1 MENED
6 YIGDWKIVKDEM
18 STEDTE
24 IKEVEWKKD

>member
-1 MENED
+1 LNVENED

-24 IKEVEWKKD
+24 IKEVE